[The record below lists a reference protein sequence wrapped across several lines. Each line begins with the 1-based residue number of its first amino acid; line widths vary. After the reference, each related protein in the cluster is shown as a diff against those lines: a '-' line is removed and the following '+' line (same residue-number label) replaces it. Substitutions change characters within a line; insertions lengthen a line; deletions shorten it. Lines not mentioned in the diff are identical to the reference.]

1 MDIALAAAVL
11 AGSDRGQTALEGVR
25 RGFERLTE
33 AVATAEGAFR
43 RLING
48 AGGVAPVDQSTTGT
62 DLLADAVELERKR
75 LGLISDGNAAYRAQ
89 GDLIDDVAGKQ
100 RDSADQV
107 KDVWD
112 GFGDKLTQTFAA
124 LFESIVKDGKL
135 RFDGLFRMLS
145 PLISDLL
152 GRITGVDFSPLL
164 GPIGQLLGGGAT
176 GGGGVTALLGQA
188 AGPLGQLFGG
198 SGGFGGLLGS
208 LFGGAGGGL
217 SSILGAGSGLLGS
230 LLGGGGG
237 LLGTATS
244 AVSALIPIP
253 GVNLIA
259 AALPLVASLFAD
271 KDYPFAKA
279 EIGASGGTL
288 ASDAFALD
296 GGPADQIGKL
306 GEAVAKTLQGVLD
319 QLGATVGDLT
329 NLTAVGYSSGRKA
342 ILPKGFFAGIDDN
355 HGANFA
361 TGAVFSGIED
371 PEEATLRAVQSGLLR
386 AFATGAAEGVE
397 PRAAETMTIGLRRAV
412 ASDFTS
418 LDDGLADIAFLRDF
432 DRTLERLNASGDA
445 VALQRL
451 DLRDR
456 GDQQGR
462 EDAERIRSFLEQASR
477 LFAPLNGATPDVAA
491 PDSLG
496 GPAEPAFEYDEGL
509 RRPIDGLA
517 TPRAITD
524 EGSVVGYEDSLPVV
538 TTETLGEPLIDDNE
552 IAAERLAEARA
563 AIDHFVQGLLGI
575 EDAVADTKPL
585 TGYALQLAEA
595 EARLDGLSDALREAG
610 YSAEEAAALIEQG
623 KDAARDRLRD
633 AYEDDLTR
641 DLRGAQGLGVVDQVG
656 DLVEAYE
663 TRRGEGVALDADVSG
678 LDELLHRQVEGM
690 VSGGTLSIAALEA
703 LRMEFGDNAIVVD
716 ALNQGIVAYTDA
728 ANDNVA
734 AQLTLADVTRLATKE
749 LDAQIREQEEVAR
762 SAGAVVEAIADTR
775 RRLALD
781 PALSILSPQEQLE
794 EARLRFEDLA
804 GRSLAG
810 DQAAQAELPEASE
823 AYLKL
828 ARDFYASNEDYARV
842 FRQVDAALRDTSD
855 IADRQLQVA
864 EAQLEELKQLRR
876 ALTGEF
882 GDLPNP
888 TADFGHNPTRNRL
901 LARVTG
907 YAGDFGNGGFAA
919 FRTGLSPD
927 INALV
932 DAIASTINF
941 ADGGVMTSSGPFDL
955 HRYARGGIAHGPQLA
970 LFGEG
975 RMPEAFVPLPDGRT
989 IPVTVTAP
997 ANDSAA
1003 RGSDAGAA
1011 RRTAGIETLV
1021 EETRRL
1027 RADIGGLRDE
1037 NAALRRGLE
1046 RVAAGINAG
1055 RVA

>member
-11 AGSDRGQTALEGVR
+11 TGGDRGRAALERAR

-33 AVATAEGAFR
+33 AVAAAEGAFR
-43 RLING
+43 RLIAD
-48 AGGVAPVDQSTTGT
+48 AGGVSSVNQPTTDT
-62 DLLADAVELERKR
+62 DLLADAVALERER
-75 LGLISDGNAAYRAQ
+75 LALIDDGNAAYRAQ
-89 GDLIDDVAGKQ
+89 GDLIDDVAERQ
-100 RDSADQV
+100 RESADQV
-107 KDVWD
+107 EDVWD

-135 RFDGLFRMLS
+135 RFDGLFRTLG

-152 GRITGVDFSPLL
+152 GRLTGVDFAPLM
-164 GPIGQLLGGGAT
+164 GPIGQLLGGAS
-176 GGGGVTALLGQA
+176 GGGMTGLLGQA
-188 AGPLGQLFGG
+188 AGLLGPLLGG

-208 LFGGAGGGL
+208 LFGG
-217 SSILGAGSGLLGS
+217 
-230 LLGGGGG
+230 GGG
-237 LLGTATS
+237 LLGTAAS
-244 AVSALIPIP
+244 AVSSLIPIP

-259 AALPLVASLFAD
+259 AALPLVAGLFAD

-288 ASDAFALD
+288 TSDAFALD

-319 QLGATVGDLT
+319 QLGATIGDVSS
-329 NLTAVGYSSGRKA
+329 LTAIGYSSGRKA

-361 TGAVFSGIED
+361 TGAVFSGIAN

-386 AFATGAAEGVE
+386 AFATGSADGVE
-397 PRAAETMTIGLRRAV
+397 PRTAETVTVGLRRAV
-412 ASDFTS
+412 ASEFTS

-445 VALQRL
+445 TALQRL
-451 DLRDR
+451 DMRDR
-456 GDQQGR
+456 GDQQGQ
-462 EDAERIRSFLEQASR
+462 EDAERIRSFLEQAGR
-477 LFAPLNGATPDVAA
+477 LFAPLDGEDPRNDAGAASIAA
-491 PDSLG
+491 VPSWESALELAEG
-496 GPAEPAFEYDEGL
+496 GRNLAQMPAP
-509 RRPIDGLA
+509 RR
-517 TPRAITD
+517 TITD
-524 EGSVVGYEDSLPVV
+524 EGSVIGYEDPVEETDTPPV
-538 TTETLGEPLIDDNE
+538 TGLVVGDDDV
-552 IAAERLAEARA
+552 AAERLAEARA

-595 EARLDGLSDALREAG
+595 EARLDGLSEALREAG
-610 YSAEEAAALIEQG
+610 YSAEEAAELIEQG
-623 KDAARDRLRD
+623 RDAARDRLRG
-633 AYEDDLTR
+633 AYEDDLAR
-641 DLRGAQGLGVVDQVG
+641 DLRGARGLGVVDQV
-656 DLVEAYE
+656 DQLVEAYE
-663 TRRGEGVALDADVSG
+663 TRRREGEALDADVSG
-678 LDELLHRQVEGM
+678 LDELLRRQVEGM
-690 VSGGTLSIAALEA
+690 VSAGTLSISALEA
-703 LRMEFGDNAIVVD
+703 LRTEFGDNVIVVD
-716 ALNQGIVAYTDA
+716 ALNQGLAAYTDA

-734 AQLTLADVTRLATKE
+734 AQLTLADVTRLATRE

-781 PALSILSPQEQLE
+781 PSLSILSPQQQLD

-842 FRQVDAALRDTSD
+842 FRQVDTVLRDSAGV
-855 IADRQLQVA
+855 ADRQLQVA
-864 EAQLEELKQLRR
+864 EAQLEELKQLRQ

-888 TADFGHNPTRNRL
+888 AADFGRNPTRNRL

-907 YAGDFGNGGFAA
+907 YAGDFGGGGFAA
-919 FRTGLSPD
+919 FRGGLSPD
-927 INALV
+927 LNALV

-941 ADGGVMTSSGPFDL
+941 ADGGVMTASGPLDL
-955 HRYARGGIAHGPQLA
+955 HRYARGGIARGPQLA

-997 ANDSAA
+997 ANDSA
-1003 RGSDAGAA
+1003 RGLDDGAA

-1027 RADIGGLRDE
+1027 RADIGGLRAE

-1046 RVAAGINAG
+1046 RVAAGINTG
-1055 RVA
+1055 RAA